1 MIMYYIYTSGNL
13 ETDVLLKHTIKDI
26 GNIFFMVLNLY
37 FTLFCSSYSK
47 NRLHS
52 FKKKWHINH
61 DNVPWSVMY
70 HS

>member
-1 MIMYYIYTSGNL
+1 MYYIYTSGNL

-37 FTLFCSSYSK
+37 FTL
-47 NRLHS
+47 HS

-61 DNVPWSVMY
+61 DNVPWSLMY

>member
-26 GNIFFMVLNLY
+26 GNIFLMVLNLY
-37 FTLFCSSYSK
+37 FTLCCSSYSK

-52 FKKKWHINH
+52 FKKNGTLTMIICH
-61 DNVPWSVMY
+61 DL
-70 HS
+70 

>member
-1 MIMYYIYTSGNL
+1 MYYIYTSGNL

-37 FTLFCSSYSK
+37 FTLCCSSYSK

-52 FKKKWHINH
+52 FKKKNGTLTMIMCH
-61 DNVPWSVMY
+61 DL
-70 HS
+70 

>member
-1 MIMYYIYTSGNL
+1 MYYIYTSGNL

-37 FTLFCSSYSK
+37 FTLCCSSYSK

-52 FKKKWHINH
+52 LKKKMAH
-61 DNVPWSVMY
+61 
-70 HS
+70 